1 MGTGLKSKGRSA
13 GPSGLSLLLLALSA
27 ALVYAKDPDPQALGV
42 GDQGL
47 RRGRRQGHASG
58 QGQPLCRQLQH
69 RRLAEP
75 CRRFSGSR
83 GHQPR
88 LWRLTHFSDLN
99 HYVKELVL
107 KYQPA
112 QIFVYEGDNDIN
124 AGKTPARVAE
134 DFATFVKVV
143 HKALPKTKITFISIK
158 PSKSRWKLWPKMR
171 EANEQI
177 KRSCK
182 GHDWLRVV
190 DVGSAMLNERGEPKD
205 EIFVED
211 GLHMNKAG
219 YKIWAEQIRPLLLKK
234 P

>member
-27 ALVYAKDPDPQALGV
+27 ALVYAKDPDPKRWESAIKDFAEADAKAMPPAKANLFV
-42 GDQGL
+42 GSSSIAGWRSLAADFPEAEVIN
-47 RRGRRQGHASG
+47 RGFG
-58 QGQPLCRQLQH
+58 
-69 RRLAEP
+69 
-75 CRRFSGSR
+75 GS
-83 GHQPR
+83 
-88 LWRLTHFSDLN
+88 HFSDLN